1 MTLQRGILIKEPNI
15 VQPRDS
21 GNAVSTASGFVWKK
35 QTRFGNTWRKLN
47 EPKDSCKEKKKIA
60 VIIQWNLLA
69 QVDRYIGNRYGGRMY
84 TLLTKIQSLS
94 VVPAQNTDIAA
105 STNCIE

>member
-47 EPKDSCKEKKKIA
+47 EPKDSCKEKKKNSSNHTVEFA
-60 VIIQWNLLA
+60 CSGR
-69 QVDRYIGNRYGGRMY
+69 QVYWQQVWG
-84 TLLTKIQSLS
+84 
-94 VVPAQNTDIAA
+94 
-105 STNCIE
+105 